1 MGLTRRDFFKRTG
14 CALGATALLSGLEQF
29 SLIDAFAQAPEA
41 VTDYKAL
48 VCIFLSGGND
58 GNNTIISLDQYDG
71 PAGSTTQG
79 YSNVR
84 AGSSLAIP
92 RTALLPINPLS
103 GGQYGLHPNL
113 SPEVANATTSGNP
126 TPPGLLPIWQAG
138 RLAVLC
144 NVGTLIQP
152 LTRTMYQSTPSARPY
167 QLFSHSDQVTQQQTS
182 ISTTPTQLGWG
193 GRVSDVLAN
202 INAAAPL
209 PMVVSVAGTSLFTTG
224 QTTRPLS
231 VAPAPTPLNQV
242 FVLANDGIT
251 NGSAE
256 LLARR
261 TAFDQIRSYD
271 TGAALV
277 KASSDT
283 TTQALLTSAAL
294 SADQV
299 ITTPFPFVNNA
310 PNTRRDNFTSLAGQL
325 LQVAKLIKFA
335 QTQPS
340 IKRQIFFCSLGGF
353 DTHSNQTSG
362 TPTNP
367 LVAGAQGNLFT
378 QLSEAMNA
386 FYAATVELGV
396 AQQVTTF
403 TQADFG
409 RTFQPAGSGT
419 ATVGSDHGWGN
430 HQFIMGGSVLG
441 GRFYGTFPT
450 LALGGPDDT
459 DTRGRW
465 IPSTAVDQYA
475 ATLAR
480 WYGVADADIPTIFPF
495 VGRFATS
502 NLGFLG

>member
-29 SLIDAFAQAPEA
+29 SLIDAFAQTPDA
-41 VTDYKAL
+41 VSDYKAL
-48 VCIFLSGGND
+48 VCIFMSGGND
-58 GNNTIISLDQYDG
+58 GNNTVIPYDDYNVTG
-71 PAGSTTQG
+71 G
-79 YSNVR
+79 YGAVR
-84 AGSSLAIP
+84 TASGLAIP
-92 RTALLPINPLS
+92 QSALLQIAPNNL
-103 GGQYGLHPNL
+103 GGIKYGLHPNL
-113 SPEVANATTSGNP
+113 SPEQAGATGTA
-126 TPPGLLPIWQAG
+126 PGLLPLWQAN
-138 RLAVLC
+138 RLAILC

-152 LTRTMYQSTPSARPY
+152 LTRTIYQSTPSARPY
-167 QLFSHSDQVTQQQTS
+167 QLFSHSDQVTQQQS
-182 ISTTPTQLGWG
+182 SVSNTPAQLGWG

-202 INAAAPL
+202 INGAAPL
-209 PMVVSVAGTSLFTTG
+209 PMVVSTAGTSLFTTG
-224 QTTRPLS
+224 QVTRPLS
-231 VAPAPTPLNQV
+231 VSPAPTALNQV
-242 FVLANDGIT
+242 FVLANDT
-251 NGSAE
+251 LTTAE
-256 LLARR
+256 ATTRR

-271 TGAALV
+271 TGATLV
-277 KASSDT
+277 KASSDS
-283 TTQALLTSAAL
+283 TTQALQTSAAL
-294 SADQV
+294 SQDPTL
-299 ITTPFPFVNNA
+299 TTVFPATTLGN
-310 PNTRRDNFTSLAGQL
+310 QL
-325 LQVAKLIKFA
+325 KQIAKLIKA
-335 QTQPS
+335 NLTQPS
-340 IKRQIFFCSLGGF
+340 LGLKRQIFFCTLGGF
-353 DTHSNQTSG
+353 DTHSNQTS
-362 TPTNP
+362 TA
-367 LVAGAQGNLFT
+367 LAGGQGNLFT
-378 QLSEAMNA
+378 QLSQAMNA

-409 RTFQPAGSGT
+409 RTFQAAGTGV

-465 IPSTAVDQYA
+465 IPTTAVDQYA

>member
-29 SLIDAFAQAPEA
+29 SLIDAFAQAPAA

-58 GNNTIISLDQYDG
+58 GNNTVIPYDDYSVSGGYDITRNG
-71 PAGSTTQG
+71 PTGTIG
-79 YSNVR
+79 L
-84 AGSSLAIP
+84 GIP
-92 RTALLPINPLS
+92 KSALLQIAPNNL
-103 GGQYGLHPNL
+103 GGIKYGLHPNL
-113 SPEVANATTSGNP
+113 SPEVANATTNGNP
-126 TPPGLLPIWQAG
+126 TPPGLLPLWQAG
-138 RLAVLC
+138 KVAVLC

-152 LTRTMYQSTPSARPY
+152 LTRSSYQSTPSARPY

-193 GRVSDVLAN
+193 GRISDVLAN
-202 INAAAPL
+202 INAASPL
-209 PMVVSVAGTSLFTTG
+209 PMVVSTAGTSLFTTG
-224 QTTRPLS
+224 QLTRPLS
-231 VAPAPTPLNQV
+231 VAAAPTALNQV
-242 FVLANDGIT
+242 FVLANDT
-251 NGSAE
+251 LTTAE
-256 LLARR
+256 ATTRR

-299 ITTPFPFVNNA
+299 IATPFPFTNNT
-310 PNTRRDNFTSLAGQL
+310 PNAGRTNFTSLAGQL

-335 QTQPS
+335 QTQPG

-353 DTHSNQTSG
+353 DTHTNQTSAN
-362 TPTNP
+362 PTNP
-367 LVAGAQGNLFT
+367 LAGGNQGNLLT
-378 QLSEAMNA
+378 QLSAALNA

-409 RTFQPAGSGT
+409 RTFQPAGSGA

-465 IPSTAVDQYA
+465 IPSTAIDQYA